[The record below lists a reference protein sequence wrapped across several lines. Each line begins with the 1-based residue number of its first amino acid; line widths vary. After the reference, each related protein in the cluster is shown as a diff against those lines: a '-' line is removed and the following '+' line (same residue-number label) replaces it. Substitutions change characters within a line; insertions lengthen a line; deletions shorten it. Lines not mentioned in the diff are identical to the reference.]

1 MFCDKCGGLML
12 PKNKKLV
19 CQRCG
24 AEAGID
30 NEDDYKIVSKE
41 EKKEGVVVVDE
52 EVRTLPTTR
61 AECPKCGNLTAEWWL
76 LQTRKADEA
85 ETRFYRCTKC
95 RYTWREYQ

>member
-1 MFCDKCGGLML
+1 MFCECGGLML
-12 PKNKKLV
+12 PKDGKLV
-19 CQRCG
+19 CTKCG
-24 AEAGID
+24 RIKELE
-30 NEDDYKIVSKE
+30 NEDEYRIVTE
-41 EKKEGVVVVDE
+41 GGGKKRDVVVVEE

-61 AECPKCGNLTAEWWL
+61 AECRKCGNLEAEWWL